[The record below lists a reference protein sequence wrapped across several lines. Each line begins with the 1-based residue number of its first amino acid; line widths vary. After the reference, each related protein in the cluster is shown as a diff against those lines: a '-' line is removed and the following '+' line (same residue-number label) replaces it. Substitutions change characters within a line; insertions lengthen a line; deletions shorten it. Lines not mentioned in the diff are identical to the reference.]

1 MAKNGKQAIDTALKS
16 MEKARKDMMEVVVFA
31 PTKAVEKDVSKIM
44 NEVQSIETKFKKL
57 AKSISL

>member
-1 MAKNGKQAIDTALKS
+1 MAKDAKQAISAALKS
-16 MEKARKDMMEVVVFA
+16 MEKARKDMMEVVVFS

-44 NEVQSIETKFKKL
+44 NEVQSIEMKFKKL